1 MAYRCCSGGTASII
15 LPLIHSEWS
24 NESLRL
30 SQAKSMSEHLIANPR
45 PSSHSE
51 HTRNE
56 SNSKLLHWGVQQ
68 WSSLR
73 DFPLL
78 DLSSD
83 PKSCRESF
91 AWPGASAPGIWQT
104 ATRYA
109 RRERF
114 DLSVQASGNVFH
126 SCTTFFVWN
135 CVRKQ
140 KAKQNIDITWT
151 HLWCN
156 TNTNCINWDQND
168 ELKIKLAKV
177 PASNVFMRPDMTTP
191 VPEFP
196 VFVWACKTRAFSCHV
211 ASLENWK
218 VSHMQ
223 RASNILN
230 WKKHWKMFTRMQTF
244 PARKSLTMKRRRV
257 RRLTSWICQVRSF
270 CWTALAEIEL
280 PILQMYIVSSKTCKS
295 VL

>member
-1 MAYRCCSGGTASII
+1 MI
-15 LPLIHSEWS
+15 EWVPS
-24 NESLRL
+24 PFP
-30 SQAKSMSEHLIANPR
+30 AKSMSEHLIANPR

-51 HTRNE
+51 NTRNE
-56 SNSKLLHWGVQQ
+56 SNSKLLHWCVQQ

-114 DLSVQASGNVFH
+114 DFSVQASGNVFH

-140 KAKQNIDITWT
+140 KAKQNIDITST
-151 HLWCN
+151 HLWC
-156 TNTNCINWDQND
+156 
-168 ELKIKLAKV
+168 
-177 PASNVFMRPDMTTP
+177 SM
-191 VPEFP
+191 
-196 VFVWACKTRAFSCHV
+196 
-211 ASLENWK
+211 
-218 VSHMQ
+218 MQ
-223 RASNILN
+223 HQYQL
-230 WKKHWKMFTRMQTF
+230 HQ
-244 PARKSLTMKRRRV
+244 L
-257 RRLTSWICQVRSF
+257 RSKW
-270 CWTALAEIEL
+270 WTED
-280 PILQMYIVSSKTCKS
+280 KTCKS
-295 VL
+295 SSLQCLHAPRYDNTGSRVPCIRLGLQNSCILMPCCFFRELKGFTYAKSIKHP